1 MAKHTSLAQTIL
13 IHIEKNILDPEGALS
28 LSLQDLESDTKD
40 CDLDLTFKKN
50 LFLMLINN

>member
-1 MAKHTSLAQTIL
+1 MTKHTSLAQTIL
-13 IHIEKNILDPEGALS
+13 IHIEKNILDLKELS